1 MSYIY
6 DIILN
11 FNDNLYE
18 FYEWKND
25 DILYHIKRINLVLID
40 SKTYNDIYDNNV
52 CLDREFLLSIYNKCE
67 YYTNRKLDTIPYA
80 ILLTDSYRVMGLI
93 LNNTGKVIKYS
104 SLLLE
109 EEEEVLDLCYKLKE
123 IKLNYKIISK
133 REKNEFLTRDEI
145 NIKEYIKSNLTIDYE
160 KKDLSKLKYMY
171 YEYFNKHSDNIDL
184 IYQELL
190 QELDKNIN
198 KKHYDL
204 YNLFKLSY
212 SGKNV

>member
-145 NIKEYIKSNLTIDYE
+145 NVKEYIKSNLTIDYE